1 MRECRLTGSLLRAAV
16 RQGRG
21 GGTKAGLRG
30 TGTVLQCDEFVQ
42 PQLQN
47 ESQGVLFLSHMHAS
61 AAEGKK
67 IKQTNKKSKQ
77 PKQSKN
83 LKKYKQI

>member
-1 MRECRLTGSLLRAAV
+1 MWECRLTGSLLRAAV

-30 TGTVLQCDEFVQ
+30 TGMVLQCDELVQ
-42 PQLQN
+42 PQLQQ
-47 ESQGVLFLSHMHAS
+47 ESQGALFLSHMHTS

-67 IKQTNKKSKQ
+67 NQTNEKSKQ
-77 PKQSKN
+77 PKQS
-83 LKKYKQI
+83 

>member
-30 TGTVLQCDEFVQ
+30 TGTVLQCDELVQ
-42 PQLQN
+42 PQLQK

-67 IKQTNKKSKQ
+67 KSNRQIKKANSQNKAKT
-77 PKQSKN
+77 
-83 LKKYKQI
+83 